1 MEVKHKSENKMIF
14 YNPNFNNEDVKKR
27 FGDLNEMLMMYRCA
41 IREISTKLE
50 VINEEFQVKRR
61 RNPIEYMK
69 SRVKT
74 PDSIFKKLER
84 KGFEVSLESARENLN
99 DIAGIRVVCSF
110 VDDIYTLADMLIRQ
124 DDITLIEKKDY
135 IKSPKKNGYR
145 SLHIVLE
152 VPVFFSNY
160 IERMK
165 VEVQIRTIAMD
176 FWASLEHKLYYKKDL
191 EGADIAIISE
201 LKNCADIIA
210 STDTKMQDIRDKL
223 EANAK

>member
-1 MEVKHKSENKMIF
+1 
-14 YNPNFNNEDVKKR
+14 
-27 FGDLNEMLMMYRCA
+27 MYRCA

-84 KGFEVSLESARENLN
+84 KGFQVSLESARENLN
-99 DIAGIRVVCSF
+99 DIAGIRVVCCSF

-135 IKSPKKNGYR
+135 IKNPKKNGYR

>member
-84 KGFEVSLESARENLN
+84 RGLEVSLESARENLN

-135 IKSPKKNGYR
+135 IKNPKKNGYR
-145 SLHIVLE
+145 SLHLVLE
-152 VPVFFSNY
+152 VPVFFSDY

-191 EGADIAIISE
+191 EGADLAIISE

>member
-84 KGFEVSLESARENLN
+84 RGLEVSLESARENLN

-135 IKSPKKNGYR
+135 IKNPKKNGYR
-145 SLHIVLE
+145 SLHLVLE
-152 VPVFFSNY
+152 VPVFFSDY

-191 EGADIAIISE
+191 EGADLAIISE
-201 LKNCADIIA
+201 LKNCADILA

>member
-27 FGDLNEMLMMYRCA
+27 FEDLNEMLMMYRCA

-50 VINEEFQVKRR
+50 VINEEFQVKRK

-84 KGFEVSLESARENLN
+84 RGLEVSLESARENLN

-135 IKSPKKNGYR
+135 IKNPKKNGYR

-152 VPVFFSNY
+152 VPVFFSDH
-160 IERMK
+160 IERMR

-176 FWASLEHKLYYKKDL
+176 FWASIEHKLYYKKDL
-191 EGADIAIISE
+191 EGADLAIISE

-223 EANAK
+223 EENAK

>member
-84 KGFEVSLESARENLN
+84 RGLEVSLESARENLN

-135 IKSPKKNGYR
+135 IKNPKKNGYR
-145 SLHIVLE
+145 SLHLVLE
-152 VPVFFSNY
+152 VPVFFSDY

-191 EGADIAIISE
+191 EGADLAIISQ
-201 LKNCADIIA
+201 LKNCPDIIA
-210 STDTKMQDIRDKL
+210 STDTKMHDIRDQL
-223 EANAK
+223 DANAK

>member
-50 VINEEFQVKRR
+50 VINEEFQVKRK

-84 KGFEVSLESARENLN
+84 RGLEVSLESARENLN

-135 IKSPKKNGYR
+135 IKNPKKNGYR

-152 VPVFFSNY
+152 VPVFFSDH
-160 IERMK
+160 IERMR

-176 FWASLEHKLYYKKDL
+176 FWASIEHKLYYKKDL
-191 EGADIAIISE
+191 EGADLAIISE

-223 EANAK
+223 EENAK

>member
-135 IKSPKKNGYR
+135 IKNPKKNGYR